1 MKYEIGDKVEL
12 KNGSVVLI
20 TDILTSM
27 DDVIIY
33 GASKGHSEIIP
44 IAEDKILRKIED

>member
-12 KNGSVVLI
+12 KNGSIVMI
-20 TDILTSM
+20 TDILSNMNNTI
-27 DDVIIY
+27 VY

-44 IAEDKILRKIED
+44 ITEDRTIRKIED